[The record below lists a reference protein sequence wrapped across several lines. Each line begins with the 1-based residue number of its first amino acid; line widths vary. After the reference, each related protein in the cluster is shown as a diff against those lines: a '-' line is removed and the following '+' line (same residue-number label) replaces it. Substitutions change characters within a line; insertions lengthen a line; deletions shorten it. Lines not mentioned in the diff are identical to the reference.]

1 MPEKGVE
8 FVKVDSLKP
17 HLKNVNLTVKII
29 DVGEPRQVT
38 SRKDRSVH
46 TVAETLV
53 GDETGCVVL
62 SLWDDQINA
71 FDKGDVIQ
79 IENGFTSL
87 FRGSLRLN
95 IGKRGN
101 AQKVERKLE
110 KVNTENNLSKIVYE
124 SSWNRTRIPFRRRR
138 RY

>member
-1 MPEKGVE
+1 
-8 FVKVDSLKP
+8 
-17 HLKNVNLTVKII
+17 VNLTVKII

-46 TVAETLV
+46 TVAEALV